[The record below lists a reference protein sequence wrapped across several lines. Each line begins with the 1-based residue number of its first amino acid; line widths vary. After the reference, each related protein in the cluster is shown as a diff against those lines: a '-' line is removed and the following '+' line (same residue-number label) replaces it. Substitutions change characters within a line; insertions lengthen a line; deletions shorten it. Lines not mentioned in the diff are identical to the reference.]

1 MHDSADR
8 DLHLRLAHAEAA
20 VVAAMAATR
29 AVHAAS
35 GGVARVEKDDRS
47 PVTIADFAAQAIV
60 SMTLAERE
68 GGDRLRLVGEEQADL
83 LEGEAGRERLEAVT
97 AVVARV
103 RPDADAEAVLAA
115 VAAGGGEPVAEG
127 FWTLDPV
134 DGTKGFLRRQQYAI
148 ALAWI
153 ERGVPQIGVLGC
165 PHLPADPRGDV
176 TIADPAGSL
185 FSATRGGGAWAIDPH
200 APDGRRLRISSAA
213 WSPGDPVVSCE
224 SVESGHSRQD
234 RSVAVLAAI
243 GESGPPVRLDSQ
255 CKYAVVARGQAHA
268 YLRLPTRKAYV
279 ERIWDHAAGMLIAE
293 EAGATVSDVDG
304 RPLDFSQGRG
314 LERNRGVVAAS
325 AALHPRLIEAI
336 AATSEHTAG

>member
-1 MHDSADR
+1 MHDPATDG
-8 DLHLRLAHAEAA
+8 LPARLARAEAA
-20 VVAAMAATR
+20 VVAAMHATR
-29 AVHAAS
+29 AVHADSA
-35 GGVARVEKDDRS
+35 GVTSLEKDDRS
-47 PVTIADFAAQAIV
+47 PVTLADFAAQAIV
-60 SMTLAERE
+60 SMTLADLE
-68 GGDRLRLVGEEQADL
+68 GPGRLRLVGEEQTDL
-83 LEGEAGRERLEAVT
+83 LEGSSGRGLLEAVT
-97 AVVARV
+97 GIVARV

-115 VAAGGGEPVAEG
+115 IAAGGGDPAPEG

-153 ERGVPQIGVLGC
+153 EGGVPRLGVLGC

-176 TIADPAGSL
+176 DAADPVGSL
-185 FSATRGGGAWAIDPH
+185 FSAARGFGAAAIDPRDPGG
-200 APDGRRLRISSAA
+200 ARVRIEAAA
-213 WSPGDPVVSCE
+213 WSPGEPVVGCE

-268 YLRLPTRKAYV
+268 YLRLPTRKAYI
-279 ERIWDHAAGMLIAE
+279 ERIWDHAAGMVIAE
-293 EAGATVSDVDG
+293 EAGAVVSDIEG
-304 RPLDFSQGRG
+304 RPLDFAQGRG

-325 AALHPRLIEAI
+325 AALHPRLIAAI
-336 AATSEHTAG
+336 AATAEDAAG